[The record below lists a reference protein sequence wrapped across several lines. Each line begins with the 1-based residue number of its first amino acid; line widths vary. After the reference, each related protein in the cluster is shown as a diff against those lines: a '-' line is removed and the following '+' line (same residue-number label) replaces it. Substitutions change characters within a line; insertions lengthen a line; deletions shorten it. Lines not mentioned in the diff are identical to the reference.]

1 MTAEPMTLE
10 VPNEIEIAKEDLNNT
25 DVCNRKG
32 VNSQI
37 GSQRNSTG
45 AAGKTKIAGKER

>member
-1 MTAEPMTLE
+1 MPAEPVNLE
-10 VPNEIEIAKEDLNNT
+10 VPNETKIAEEDLNNT
-25 DVCNRKG
+25 DICNRKG

-37 GSQRNSTG
+37 GSQRNSSG